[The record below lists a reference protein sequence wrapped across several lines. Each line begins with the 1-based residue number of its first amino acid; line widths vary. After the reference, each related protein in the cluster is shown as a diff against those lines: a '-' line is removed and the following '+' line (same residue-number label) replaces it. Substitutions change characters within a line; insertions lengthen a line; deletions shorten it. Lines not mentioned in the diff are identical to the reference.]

1 MKLQLQLEELWQE
14 QFFVFHQQEE
24 NIQNAKNL
32 IDSIYQSVSS
42 QNFM

>member
-1 MKLQLQLEELWQE
+1 MKLQMQLEELWQE
-14 QFFVFHQQEE
+14 QFFVFHQQE
-24 NIQNAKNL
+24 NIQNAQNL